1 MNDHICINIPFA
13 DQYVVCDQEGRYAF
27 INFDPLCMDIP
38 LASRSVHMNVDG
50 TLNASALFHPYE
62 SLPTHYTGM
71 ACKVLTLHIFLMF
84 RLRPVLRSYSKDIM
98 YSLTFR

>member
-38 LASRSVHMNVDG
+38 LASRSVH
-50 TLNASALFHPYE
+50 
-62 SLPTHYTGM
+62 
-71 ACKVLTLHIFLMF
+71 
-84 RLRPVLRSYSKDIM
+84 
-98 YSLTFR
+98 